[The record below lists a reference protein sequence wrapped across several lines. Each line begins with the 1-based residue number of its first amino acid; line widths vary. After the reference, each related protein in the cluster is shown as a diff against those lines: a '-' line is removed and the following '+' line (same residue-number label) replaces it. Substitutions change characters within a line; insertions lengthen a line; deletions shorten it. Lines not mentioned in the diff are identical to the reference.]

1 MQIPDFTLQ
10 LAAPG
15 GSCRTVRLRDQAPRD
30 NRSGWQ
36 KFTLSLQQF
45 DWRNS
50 NPDPNSGNAFGGCS
64 DSVNDWSVD
73 TLMIQNAWGG
83 DQYLCIDQVCGYGW
97 TGWGGGDGAQ
107 SGGLL
112 RGPWTQVWA

>member
-1 MQIPDFTLQ
+1 MQLMLTHTTNPHEPPACLRACRMQIPDVTLQ

-50 NPDPNSGNAFGGCS
+50 NPDPSSGNAFGGCS

-83 DQYLCIDQVCGYGW
+83 DQYLCIDQV
-97 TGWGGGDGAQ
+97 GGGGV
-107 SGGLL
+107 
-112 RGPWTQVWA
+112 R